1 MSEIEDIAEEWFK
14 VWSDGKTPAV
24 GDGVSESIL
33 DWDLPREQPE
43 KCLDIILV
51 VLEKIKNQPDNKLL
65 SILAAG
71 PLEDLLHENGEKV
84 VNRVETNA
92 RKNPLFRKLLNGVW
106 DSEVNESVKNQ
117 LSKYMK
123 ERW

>member
-1 MSEIEDIAEEWFK
+1 MREIEDIAEEWIK
-14 VWSDGKTPAV
+14 VWSDGKIPAV

-33 DWDLPREQPE
+33 DWELPREQPE
-43 KCLDIILV
+43 KCFDIILV
-51 VLEKIKNQPDNKLL
+51 VLEKIKHQTDNRLL

-71 PLEDLLHENGEKV
+71 PLEDLLHENGGKV
-84 VNRVETNA
+84 VDRVEINA

-106 DSEVNESVKNQ
+106 DSEVKESVKSQ
-117 LSKYMK
+117 LSKYMD